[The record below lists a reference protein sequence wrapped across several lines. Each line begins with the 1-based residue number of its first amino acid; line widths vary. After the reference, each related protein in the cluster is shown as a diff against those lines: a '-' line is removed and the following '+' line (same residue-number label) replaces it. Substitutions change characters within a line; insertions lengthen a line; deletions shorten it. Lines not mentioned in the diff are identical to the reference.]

1 MKDTENQ
8 IRLRIRKAFLS
19 LTKEKAIDRIRINEL
34 VKVAGCSRR
43 SFYNNYPDIYQLEKE
58 IRMGFYTGLY
68 NVCAASQGEF
78 DKGLTEYLYQN
89 ADVMMAFSRPETLRE
104 FVSDSTEEYMRI
116 FSQNYSSSFT
126 NINYNQKRVAF
137 IYHFCGF
144 LAVLQAY
151 EGRLDEITFPLP
163 AEPVSLSEPSAQDA
177 VPQKDPV
184 YSAGR

>member
-8 IRLRIRKAFLS
+8 IRLRIRKAFLH
-19 LTKEKAIDRIRINEL
+19 LAREKAIDRIRINEL
-34 VKVAGCSRR
+34 VEVAGCSRR

-68 NVCAASQGEF
+68 NVCAASRGEF
-78 DKGLTEYLYQN
+78 DQNLTDYLYHN
-89 ADVMMAFSRPETLRE
+89 ADIMMAFSRPETLRE

-116 FSQNYSSSFT
+116 FSQNYNSSFT

-163 AEPVSLSEPSAQDA
+163 AVPVSLPDKSAQEI